1 MMIEIEIQ
9 VDGPRTLAFAIAS
22 SNGAAVAVGK
32 KVLMVVESVEASM
45 ALRTTPI
52 LRSTR
57 ARYRVSLL
65 LAARSHRFTYVRKST
80 RKEHEVNS
88 TEKIIRSGPTTTAHT
103 HISMS

>member
-9 VDGPRTLAFAIAS
+9 VDGARTLAFAIAS

-80 RKEHEVNS
+80 RKEHEVKI
-88 TEKIIRSGPTTTAHT
+88 TEKNSGPTTTAHT